1 MNRKKCIML
10 NRKRF
15 IYTAITGTAAILL
28 NPIKVKANTFADEKP
43 QFDTA
48 LVKEFVGTSHRDM
61 AKVVELHSAYPA
73 LLNVAWD
80 WGGGD
85 FETALGAA
93 SHVGYIELVNYLV
106 EKGAQM
112 NFLTLCLLGKTD
124 MVKNMLT
131 AYPALLNMKGPH
143 GFSPLHHAN
152 QGEDNAL
159 EVKEYLV
166 SLGAVETKFKMP
178 FHD

>member
-1 MNRKKCIML
+1 ML

-15 IYTAITGTAAILL
+15 IYSAITGATALL
-28 NPIKVKANTFADEKP
+28 INPIKIKANNFADEKP
-43 QFDTA
+43 QFDAT

-61 AKVVELHSAYPA
+61 TKVVELHKTYPA

-106 EKGAQM
+106 ENGAQM
-112 NFLTLCLLGKTD
+112 NFLTLCLLGKTE

-152 QGEDNAL
+152 QGKDKAL

>member
-1 MNRKKCIML
+1 ML
-10 NRKRF
+10 DRKRF
-15 IYTAITGTAAILL
+15 IYSAITGTAALL
-28 NPIKVKANTFADEKP
+28 VNPFGVNANTIADEKP
-43 QFDTA
+43 QFDAT
-48 LVKEFVGTSHRDM
+48 LVKEFVGTSHRNM
-61 AKVVELHSAYPA
+61 ERVVELHKTYPE

-106 EKGAQM
+106 ENGAQM
-112 NFLTLCLLGKTD
+112 NFLTLCLLGKTE
-124 MVKNMLT
+124 MVKNMLI

-143 GFSPLHHAN
+143 GFSPLHHAI
-152 QGEDNAL
+152 QGEENAL

-166 SLGAVETKFKMP
+166 SLGAVESKFKMP

>member
-1 MNRKKCIML
+1 ML

-15 IYTAITGTAAILL
+15 IYTAITGTAALFV
-28 NPIKVKANTFADEKP
+28 NPIKIKANNFADEKP
-43 QFDTA
+43 QFDAA

-61 AKVVELHSAYPA
+61 SKVVELHTNHPA

-93 SHVGYIELVNYLV
+93 SHVGYIELVNYLI
-106 EKGAQM
+106 EKGGQM
-112 NFLTLCLLGKTD
+112 NFLTLCLLGKTE
-124 MVKNMLT
+124 MVKSMLT
-131 AYPALLNMKGPH
+131 AYPPLLNMKGSH
-143 GFSPLHHAN
+143 GFSPLHHAI
-152 QGEDNAL
+152 QGEANAE
-159 EVKEYLV
+159 EVKEYLETI
-166 SLGAVETKFKMP
+166 GAVETKFKMP